1 MHQAQTRTYMRA
13 HTGRGQAR
21 TRARACGHVLN
32 DIRASFDEGEVDG
45 LDLGSG
51 IEIALLKGASV
62 QDSLLIE
69 RRPHCTINHDGLALR
84 MREFVGLSGKPA
96 TRHLQHVP
104 RAVTKPGQARPEPRG
119 VPGMRRPFHAHSP
132 IHLCNHVAEGL
143 PPGRDG
149 HRCRRHSPL

>member
-21 TRARACGHVLN
+21 MRARACGHVLN

-69 RRPHCTINHDGLALR
+69 RRPHRPIEHDGLALR
-84 MREFVGLSGKPA
+84 K
-96 TRHLQHVP
+96 
-104 RAVTKPGQARPEPRG
+104 RACAPTFRGCMGEPQPCNKPGLQAK
-119 VPGMRRPFHAHSP
+119 
-132 IHLCNHVAEGL
+132 
-143 PPGRDG
+143 
-149 HRCRRHSPL
+149 